1 VGFQDK
7 PEGGSLSTRL
17 LPWPVL
23 RIGQVF
29 CGAPATD

>member
-17 LPWPVL
+17 LP
-23 RIGQVF
+23 
-29 CGAPATD
+29 